1 MSNEE
6 NMITTDNPLNKVQ
19 QEKLASLL
27 DVIIPPSNDGR
38 LPSAAEVDLITYLQT
53 HAADFMPALVQT
65 VEDLD
70 DQFTTLER
78 SERYP
83 IVEELSTT
91 SAAVFGMILFH
102 VYACYYQDDRVHQAI
117 GMESGPPFPRGN
129 TVETGDLSLLDPV
142 MERPSMY
149 RRT

>member
-19 QEKLASLL
+19 QKKLASLL

-91 SAAVFGMILFH
+91 SA
-102 VYACYYQDDRVHQAI
+102 
-117 GMESGPPFPRGN
+117 
-129 TVETGDLSLLDPV
+129 
-142 MERPSMY
+142 
-149 RRT
+149 